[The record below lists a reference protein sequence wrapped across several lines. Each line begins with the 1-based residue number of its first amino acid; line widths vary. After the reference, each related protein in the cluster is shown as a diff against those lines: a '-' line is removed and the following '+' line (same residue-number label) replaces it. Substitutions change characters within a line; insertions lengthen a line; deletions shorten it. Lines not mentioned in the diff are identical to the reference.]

1 MKNCLIVLGII
12 FVAYLAITDTMKR
25 FEELDNISVT
35 TPSQIEMKGDMFKS
49 NGQGIKNSLNK
60 NENKPQNPLMQK
72 QKTDVIKEQVQNM
85 PQGVKEKYNYT
96 PQKQ

>member
-1 MKNCLIVLGII
+1 MKNYLIILGII
-12 FVAYLAITDTMKR
+12 FVTYLAITDTMKR

-49 NGQGIKNSLNK
+49 SGKGVNNSLNQ

-72 QKTDVIKEQVQNM
+72 QKTDIIKDNVQSM
-85 PQGVKEKYNYT
+85 PKGVKDKYNY
-96 PQKQ
+96 QEK

>member
-1 MKNCLIVLGII
+1 
-12 FVAYLAITDTMKR
+12 
-25 FEELDNISVT
+25 
-35 TPSQIEMKGDMFKS
+35 MFKS
-49 NGQGIKNSLNK
+49 SGKGVNNSLDK

-72 QKTDVIKEQVQNM
+72 QKTDVIKEQIQNM